1 MLQLKNIKK
10 VYGDEGNMVRALKG
24 INISFRECEFVSIL
38 GPSGCGKTTLLN
50 IIGGLDV
57 ATEGDLIFDGVST
70 KGFNDADW
78 DDYRNS
84 KIGFVF
90 QSYNLIPHLTV
101 LDNVALALTISGIT
115 GEERIRRATEAIEMV
130 GLKEQIHKLPNQM
143 SGGQVQR
150 VAIARAMVMQ
160 TPLLLADEPTG
171 AIDSE
176 TSVQVMELLKDISK
190 TRLVIMVTH
199 NSELAEKYST
209 RIVKVLDGE
218 IISDSDP
225 YDPDA
230 KTEENTESVSDGA
243 ESGEFEEITPE
254 NAIYKNTE
262 SVLNS
267 DFARSQGENTESVL
281 AENTEYNEGKGKARK
296 GKNSVARKERKGK
309 RTTMSFG
316 AAAKISWRNLR
327 SKRGR
332 SVLTAIAGSIGI
344 ICIAIILAINNGFSQ
359 YIAKF
364 EKQSLSKYPITVTT
378 DEDNVTSLL
387 GNLQQQLV
395 PGTEGMNVFE
405 MLGSV
410 DENDNNTNKFPADKW
425 FTVYD
430 MFVNMLK
437 DFSNQKTNDISRFKK
452 YAEGMDPAW
461 GDVKYDYSINLDIY
475 RRDVTVAEETETE
488 TINYTKINPLSQS
501 DVFMMLIGMLADT
514 EFSEAIQLMDT
525 FPFWDELVGDD
536 ETILAQYDL
545 IYGEMPKDEHDIVLV
560 VNEYNRISDFD
571 ALALGEYGDPS
582 KPNDIRLGEF
592 INSVREG
599 KEVFADYKKL
609 FEEASKL
616 DFRVLKPSAAVHD
629 DGNEKYSNLIEK
641 TSDDPTLKEVLESEE
656 GTIPLKISGIL
667 RPKPDLKDG
676 CIKGVIGYSSMLA
689 KIIMEDAEN
698 SYYVTEMTERLANSR
713 AFNAALTK
721 IAPIYT
727 KLNDMTLTEE
737 EKAKIKEEAGV
748 TDEDMDIFNKGLSNQ
763 LKTTDLVT
771 GDKLAPD
778 MMDLL
783 NLAFNP
789 SGVLEKLTGYAN
801 AIDACEKFMYRL
813 NLRDPDKPSYIYI
826 YAGNV
831 ESKDKI
837 VDFVNKFNAEVDAE
851 EKALE
856 AQTDPVTGEY
866 IDLDYTHVVKCINE
880 LDSIV
885 NDMDDMV
892 NTITYILIAV
902 ALVSVIV
909 TMFLIAIIM
918 YISVQDRTREIG
930 ILRALGSR
938 KLDISNIFNVETLIL
953 GLISGV
959 IGVVMA
965 FILQFPGNA
974 ITAATLN
981 LEIVVMA
988 WWHPF
993 VLIIGSML
1001 LTLIAGL
1008 IPAVIAAKKQPVI
1021 ALRTEG

>member
-10 VYGDEGNMVRALKG
+10 VYGDDEENKVQALKG
-24 INISFRECEFVSIL
+24 IDISFRECEFVSIL

-70 KGFNDADW
+70 KGFSDADW

-101 LDNVALALTISGIT
+101 LDNVALALTISGVT

-176 TSVQVMELLKDISK
+176 TSVQVMELLKEVSK

-199 NSELAEKYST
+199 NAELAEKYST

-218 IISDSDP
+218 IISDTDP
-225 YDPDA
+225 YDPEA
-230 KTEENTESVSDGA
+230 KTEENTISVSKSA
-243 ESGEFEEITPE
+243 QNGEYEGETPE
-254 NAIYKNTE
+254 NATYGDTKRVLNIDSASTHDENTE
-262 SVLNS
+262 SVLN
-267 DFARSQGENTESVL
+267 ENSEK
-281 AENTEYNEGKGKARK
+281 KGKSRK
-296 GKNSVARKERKGK
+296 DRNSVARKERKGK

-316 AAAKISWRNLR
+316 AAAKISWRNLC

-332 SVLTAIAGSIGI
+332 SILTAIAGSIGI
-344 ICIAIILAINNGFSQ
+344 ICIAIILAINNGFSM

-410 DENDNNTNKFPADKW
+410 DENGENSDKFPMDKW
-425 FTVYD
+425 LTVYD

-437 DFSNQKTNDISRFKK
+437 DFSNQKTNDISKFKEEVEK
-452 YAEGMDPAW
+452 MDPSW
-461 GDVKYDYSINLDIY
+461 GDVKYDYSLNLDIY
-475 RRDVTVAEETETE
+475 RRDVAVSEETETE

-501 DVFMMLIGMLADT
+501 DVFMMLIKMLDDSKFAD
-514 EFSEAIQLMDT
+514 AIQLMDT

-571 ALALGEYGDPS
+571 ALALGEYGDPNKTS
-582 KPNDIRLGEF
+582 DVKLWEF
-592 INSVREG
+592 INSVGEG

-609 FEEASKL
+609 FEEVSKL
-616 DFRVLKPSAAVHD
+616 DFRVLKPSAAVYD
-629 DGNEKYSNLIEK
+629 NGKGKYSDLINAS
-641 TSDDPTLKEVLESEE
+641 TSDPTLKEVLETEDA
-656 GTIPLKISGIL
+656 TIPLKISGIL
-667 RPKPDLKDG
+667 RPRPDLKDG

-689 KIIMEDAEN
+689 KLIMDDANN
-698 SYYVTEMTERLANSR
+698 SYYVTEMKERIANSEK
-713 AFNAALTK
+713 FNEALTK
-721 IAPIYT
+721 IAPIYSVLMDFS
-727 KLNDMTLTEE
+727 KTEE
-737 EKAKIKEEAGV
+737 EKAAAKEEAGV
-748 TDEDMDIFNKGLSNQ
+748 TDEDMDIFTKGLNGQ
-763 LKTTDLVT
+763 IQMKDIVT
-771 GDKLAPD
+771 GAKLAPD
-778 MMDLL
+778 INDLFS
-783 NLAFNP
+783 LATNP
-789 SGVLEKLTGYAN
+789 SGVLEKLSGYAD
-801 AIDACEKFMYRL
+801 ASDACEDFMYRL
-813 NLRDPDKPSYIYI
+813 NMRDPDRPSYIYI
-826 YAGNV
+826 YASNV

-837 VDFVNKFNAEVDAE
+837 VNFVNKFNAETDKW
-851 EKALE
+851 EKEQE
-856 AQTDPVTGEY
+856 AQINPDTGKY
-866 IDLDYTHVVKCINE
+866 VDLDRTNVVKCINE

-959 IGVVMA
+959 IGVIIA

-1021 ALRTEG
+1021 ALRTDG

>member
-10 VYGDEGNMVRALKG
+10 VYGDDEENKVQALKG
-24 INISFRECEFVSIL
+24 IDISFRECEFVSIL

-70 KGFNDADW
+70 KGFTDADW

-101 LDNVALALTISGIT
+101 LDNVALALTISGVT

-176 TSVQVMELLKDISK
+176 TSVQVMELLKEVSK

-199 NSELAEKYST
+199 NAELAEQYST

-218 IISDSDP
+218 IISDTDP
-225 YDPDA
+225 YDPEA
-230 KTEENTESVSDGA
+230 ETEENTISVSKNA
-243 ESGEFEEITPE
+243 ENDELEGLNS
-254 NAIYKNTE
+254 KNTAYE
-262 SVLNS
+262 NTNCVLNS
-267 DFARSQGENTESVL
+267 ENTSDNDENTESVL
-281 AENTEYNEGKGKARK
+281 AEDNKKKGKSRK
-296 GKNSVARKERKGK
+296 VKNSVARKERKGK

-316 AAAKISWRNLR
+316 AAVKISWRNLL

-332 SVLTAIAGSIGI
+332 SILTSIAGSIGI
-344 ICIAIILAINNGFSQ
+344 ICIAIILAINNGFSL
-359 YIAKF
+359 YIEKF
-364 EKQSLSKYPITVTT
+364 EKASLSKYPITVSTN
-378 DEDNVTSLL
+378 DDDVTSLL

-395 PGTEGMNVFE
+395 DDTEGMNVFE

-410 DENDNNTNKFPADKW
+410 DENKDLSDIFPNTNW
-425 FTVYD
+425 VTVYD
-430 MFVNMLK
+430 MFVNMMT
-437 DFSNQKTNDISRFKK
+437 DFTNRKTNEMTAFKQHVEEK
-452 YAEGMDPAW
+452 FDPSW
-461 GDVKYDYSINLDIY
+461 GDVKYDYSLNLDIY
-475 RRDVTVAEETETE
+475 RRNVETRKDGTE
-488 TINYTKINPLSQS
+488 NIRYTKINPLSQS
-501 DVFMMLIGMLADT
+501 DVFMILIGIISDGQFAD
-514 EFSEAIQLMDT
+514 ALQLMDT
-525 FPFWDELVGDD
+525 FPFWDEIVGDD
-536 ETILAQYDL
+536 ETILTQYDL
-545 IYGEMPKDEHDIVLV
+545 LYGNMPKDEHDIVLV

-571 ALALGEYGDPS
+571 ALALGEKSLLELMGALQD
-582 KPNDIRLGEF
+582 E
-592 INSVREG
+592 
-599 KEVFADYKKL
+599 KELFADFKKM
-609 FEEASKL
+609 FEEWSKME
-616 DFRVLKPSAAVHD
+616 FRVLPASAAVHYD
-629 DGNEKYSNLIEK
+629 EEKNTY
-641 TSDDPTLKEVLESEE
+641 TSVIGKESTDTTLVDVLESDEA
-656 GTIPLKISGIL
+656 IPLKISGIL
-667 RPKPDLKDG
+667 RPKPGVQDG
-676 CIKGVIGYSSMLA
+676 CIKGVIGYTSKLGRMIIDDANDSPYVNEMRQREETYLSDSE
-689 KIIMEDAEN
+689 IHTGIMEKFADYLEKEKEIPRQKLEDAL
-698 SYYVTEMTERLANSR
+698 SG
-713 AFNAALTK
+713 
-721 IAPIYT
+721 
-727 KLNDMTLTEE
+727 KLSFSEQFQLLQTAREAMDELLPTLSEE
-737 EKAKIKEEAGV
+737 EQAVWERCKNNMYGFGGPTLIDVATRSTIE
-748 TDEDMDIFNKGLSNQ
+748 TDALESLFYSLNVR
-763 LKTTDLVT
+763 DL
-771 GDKLAPD
+771 
-778 MMDLL
+778 
-783 NLAFNP
+783 
-789 SGVLEKLTGYAN
+789 
-801 AIDACEKFMYRL
+801 
-813 NLRDPDKPSYIYI
+813 DKPSYIYF
-826 YAGNV
+826 YPNSVQGKN
-831 ESKDKI
+831 DI
-837 VDFVNKFNAEVDAE
+837 VDFVDQFNLETDAN

-856 AQTDPVTGEY
+856 QEIDPETNKNRRLTYTD
-866 IDLDYTHVVKCINE
+866 VVKYSDE

-885 NDMDDMV
+885 RDMDTMV

-953 GLISGV
+953 GLFSGV
-959 IGVVMA
+959 IGVIIA